1 MHFFT
6 HTAISIAL
14 ASTSVCAS
22 SCQTYTQSGQPY
34 TQPSDRTF
42 IVSKGVVCESTTGD
56 CRVPIGGYVTDTR
69 TLNVTIASPDS
80 IYDLIGST
88 VGFKLNKTVT
98 SWVGGESDP
107 QGDPQDWP
115 IANGTSGYVG
125 FTANHRCTSGVM
137 SGCDDSAIEGVH
149 VEACSPYSLA
159 DESISGT
166 FAAITTD
173 GSTLDA
179 LTCSPA
185 NTTAAKNGNNPSNCT
200 DASSQI
206 PVGDAS
212 CLGGVSMILL
222 VGSLMVATFGF
233 AGL

>member
-14 ASTSVCAS
+14 ASTSVCAT

-56 CRVPIGGYVTDTR
+56 CRVPIGGYVTDAR

-159 DESISGT
+159 DISVSGT
-166 FAAITTD
+166 FAAIVSD
-173 GSTLDA
+173 RSSVEA
-179 LTCSPA
+179 LTCNPA
-185 NTTAAKNGNNPSNCT
+185 NTTAAKNGNNSVTCS
-200 DASSQI
+200 DASSQLPI
-206 PVGDAS
+206 GDAS
-212 CLGGVSMILL
+212 RLGGVSMMLL
-222 VGSLMVATFGF
+222 VGSLVIATFGF